1 MKNIDTYQLR
11 CKDTDSSNTCTKPAY
26 LYYVL
31 GMCGE
36 AGEAA
41 EKIKKLMRNKKGKVD
56 DEFIKE
62 IKGEIGDIMWY
73 VSRLA
78 AQFNIKMSDVTKY
91 NLKKLK
97 SRKQRGVIKSKGDN
111 R

>member
-1 MKNIDTYQLR
+1 MKNIDLYQKR
-11 CKDTDSSNTCTKPAY
+11 CADTDSSTRCTKPAY

-36 AGEAA
+36 TGELT
-41 EKIKKLMRNKKGKVD
+41 ERIKKLMRNKKGKVD
-56 DEFIKE
+56 AEFVDGL
-62 IKGEIGDIMWY
+62 KGELGDIMWY

-78 AQFNIKMSDVTKY
+78 AQFDIKMSSVTKC

-97 SRKQRGVIKSKGDN
+97 SRKQRGVIKSQGDN